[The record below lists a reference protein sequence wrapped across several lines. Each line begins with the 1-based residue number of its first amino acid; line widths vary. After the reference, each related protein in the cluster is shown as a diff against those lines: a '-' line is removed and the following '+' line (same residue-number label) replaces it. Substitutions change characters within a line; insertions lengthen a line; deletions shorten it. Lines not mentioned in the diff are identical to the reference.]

1 MKEEARHVLG
11 AVSELDKRVRRLSVE
26 GSALA
31 QHLAESSLGAAGP
44 ARQLECARAHTA
56 SNVSESSSGDL
67 TKRTVSQASNLRHHH
82 PRTASRAQLAQ
93 HSQRHGQ
100 RAQQH
105 GQPERAATQSLSAAQ
120 QELARRKAEI
130 LKKHLREQAMR
141 CKYTERE
148 AHKNDADWDEA

>member
-1 MKEEARHVLG
+1 MARRLKE
-11 AVSELDKRVRRLSVE
+11 ELDKRVRRLSVE

-82 PRTASRAQLAQ
+82 PRTASRAIA
-93 HSQRHGQ
+93 STSWSTVRSSRYDSSVGS
-100 RAQQH
+100 
-105 GQPERAATQSLSAAQ
+105 TV
-120 QELARRKAEI
+120 
-130 LKKHLREQAMR
+130 
-141 CKYTERE
+141 
-148 AHKNDADWDEA
+148 